1 MGILFISDSK
11 IESHCKSKAHKVKQI
26 YINIKYY
33 QQITELLFKEQLRY
47 YSSLPYNIRATYI
60 ECFIFYSIVKLSGG
74 NDRISYALLLPSK
87 TLLWE
92 SLRDA
97 FLRYFL

>member
-33 QQITELLFKEQLRY
+33 QQITELLIKEQLRY
-47 YSSLPYNIRATYI
+47 YLSLTFNFKVRVSNTLF
-60 ECFIFYSIVKLSGG
+60 FIV
-74 NDRISYALLLPSK
+74 
-87 TLLWE
+87 
-92 SLRDA
+92 
-97 FLRYFL
+97 